1 MRIEGKVSE
10 LMSRVRRVKSVPDFA
25 LPPEFHCVRGDIWEA
40 EPEVWAAAV
49 WSAETVVETLPLE
62 EIFLAYARTDAVLSS
77 AA

>member
-1 MRIEGKVSE
+1 GKVGE
-10 LMSRVRRVKSVPDFA
+10 LMSRVRRVKSAPDFA
-25 LPPEFHCVRGDIWEA
+25 LPSEFHRVRDNVWEA
-40 EPEVWAAAV
+40 EPEVWAAAA